1 MKKDTGIRKKLELF
15 SIEHV
20 LTISNAPLKVE
31 YMYLISERENIS
43 KKELLFSVNVRTFNY
58 RKRENKIC
66 KIN

>member
-1 MKKDTGIRKKLELF
+1 
-15 SIEHV
+15 
-20 LTISNAPLKVE
+20 
-31 YMYLISERENIS
+31 MYLISERENIS